1 MENMLHLSSSSHESL
16 PENFAVPPEQQ
27 LPPPTSAVVSLPVID
42 MSGSRDEVRRAILD
56 AGKELGFFQVV
67 NHGVPEQVMRDMEA
81 VGEEFFQLPAA
92 DKAEFYSEDRGKPS
106 RLFSGTSFDTGGEE
120 YRRECLRLSCTSPM
134 SDSTKDWPNKPR
146 RLRCLY
152 AQTISSSTTII
163 SIGNRSIVACIWMK
177 EIVEKY
183 IMLAKGVGM
192 EVLRLLC
199 EGMGLQLDYFEGDLS
214 GGALILEINHYPS
227 CRKPSMT
234 LGLPPH
240 CDRDLITLLL
250 PGPVHGLEVAYKG
263 DWVRVKP
270 MPSAFV
276 VNFGLQL
283 EVVTN
288 GMLKSIEHRVMT
300 NTMLARTS
308 ISTFIQP
315 TEDCLVGPAEEFLSE
330 DNPPHYRTHTYG
342 DFMRI
347 YNIVNLGSSVNHTTN
362 LRKIQKEM

>member
-1 MENMLHLSSSSHESL
+1 MENMLHRNSSQESL
-16 PENFAVPPEQQ
+16 ADNFVVPPEQQ
-27 LPPPTSAVVSLPVID
+27 LPPATSAVVSLPVID
-42 MSGSRDEVRRAILD
+42 MFGSRDDVRRAILD

-67 NHGVPEQVMRDMEA
+67 NHGVPEEVMRDMLA

-120 YRRECLRLSCTSPM
+120 YRRDCLRLSCTAPI

-146 RLRCLY
+146 RLR
-152 AQTISSSTTII
+152 
-163 SIGNRSIVACIWMK
+163 

-183 IMLAKGVGM
+183 IMLARGVGM

-199 EGMGLQLDYFEGDLS
+199 EGLGLQLDYFEGDLS

-240 CDRDLITLLL
+240 CDRDLITVLL
-250 PGPVHGLEVAYKG
+250 PGPVHGLEVKYKG
-263 DWVRVKP
+263 DWIRVKP
-270 MPSAFV
+270 MPNAFV

-300 NTMLARTS
+300 NTILARTS

-315 TEDCLVGPAEEFLSE
+315 TEDCLVGPAEEFLGE
-330 DNPPHYRTHTYG
+330 DNPPHYRTHTYR

-347 YNIVNLGSSVNHTTN
+347 YNIVNLGSSLNHTTN
-362 LRKIQKEM
+362 LRKIQKEI